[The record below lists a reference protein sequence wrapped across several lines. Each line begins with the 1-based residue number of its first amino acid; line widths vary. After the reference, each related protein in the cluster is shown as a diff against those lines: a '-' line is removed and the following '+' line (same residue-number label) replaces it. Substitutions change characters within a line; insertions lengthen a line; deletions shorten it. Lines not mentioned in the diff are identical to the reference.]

1 MGGQISGQQRLGTG
15 IGMVNYRA
23 MWVVLGVMEFNFGGM
38 YTKLHTTCMIQLK
51 VKNTLDKVY
60 ASSIISFMTGYNF
73 MSFKMSV

>member
-1 MGGQISGQQRLGTG
+1 
-15 IGMVNYRA
+15 
-23 MWVVLGVMEFNFGGM
+23 MEFNFGGM